1 MKITKQYLKRLI
13 KEEFEDMPSMDTDV
27 FASQK
32 GLDLE
37 MIRTLACT
45 KLGQAAVV
53 TMAEAILDDPANI
66 EEAIKPLARMANVD
80 VVALVDAIKN
90 ASIPN
95 ALIPSQL
102 KSLGVKTIGDA
113 LELLGGFAGLML
125 KPLLKPMLPQ
135 AVAAVCSLDTL
146 EENKLPKRTSTMK
159 ITKQY
164 LKRLIKEELEKILHE
179 GLPERAQ
186 DAWDELEDEDFDDEP
201 PAPKPKPAAK
211 PVPKPAAKPVPKP
224 VAKPVPKPAP
234 EKEKAPATVRKAKA
248 TQRNFKVVGMKRE
261 GNFIVVT
268 VKDEKSGMTATGK
281 QKFRGNMS
289 GAKAGARQRAN
300 KALAHKLQQ
309 QKKP

>member
-13 KEEFEDMPSMDTDV
+13 KEQFEDMPSMDTDV

-32 GLDLE
+32 VLDLE

-201 PAPKPKPAAK
+201 PAPKPKP
-211 PVPKPAAKPVPKP
+211 KPA
-224 VAKPVPKPAP
+224 AKPVPKPAP

-261 GNFIVVT
+261 GNFVVVT

-289 GAKAGARQRAN
+289 GAKAGARQKAN